1 VFENVVPRKVF
12 VPSRE
17 EVTGYWRKMNNEEP
31 RDFYCASYN
40 IRFVKT
46 KEKEMGKSC
55 GLHGESRNSYRV
67 LVRKPEGKRLG
78 G

>member
-1 VFENVVPRKVF
+1 MILPVAVCESLTLKEQQCSRMLYRGKVF

-31 RDFYCASYN
+31 RDFYCASDN

-46 KEKEMGKSC
+46 
-55 GLHGESRNSYRV
+55 
-67 LVRKPEGKRLG
+67 
-78 G
+78 

>member
-1 VFENVVPRKVF
+1 MWCRGKVF

-31 RDFYCASYN
+31 RDFYFASDN
-40 IRFVKT
+40 IRFIKT
-46 KEKEMGKSC
+46 KEKEMGRSC
-55 GLHGESRNSYRV
+55 GVNGGRRNSYRV
-67 LVRKPEGKRLG
+67 LVMNPEGKRLG